1 MSEDRR
7 DELLRQDWSDAW
19 DELPEA
25 PPLVPGPKT
34 AQITLRLSPSLLERI
49 RRVAELG
56 SLPYHVLARSWLV
69 QAIQSEDAAA
79 AESDPGPHTAQL
91 NIKLDEHVVDALKAR
106 ADQLRRPYHRL
117 ARDWIATAVAQEEE
131 RLGLDPLNGRQ
142 PATVNSREAVSPYA
156 TGGGGVT
163 LERRVAALYLAM
175 MLTGDTA
182 PELGPDR
189 EIRSVAFQQAPR
201 IPLDDLVIAAA
212 SPEEQE
218 PELELAIAVR
228 RKPNIVKSD
237 NEARTLFV
245 EYLRTLLTTPSEE
258 PERKFG
264 LAVSGTQPHAQQLAE
279 LAEHAKTQMDAPGFF
294 SLLKTP
300 KKFDKALRMR
310 LDHVE
315 ELVRLALP
323 DLGISISDDSE
334 VESYVWQLLRRLV
347 VLMPRLEPPDTA
359 DWDSARR
366 HLRHVA
372 RGGAVLTAGQ
382 LLDRL
387 EVLAAQYSPRA
398 AAVDQTMLRRD
409 VHALLEDTRSRTSA
423 AWQLLEQLQHQARAG
438 VRDHVGFGRGDAQL
452 HLDRTSEA
460 QAVIAAAQNADAL
473 IVSGESGVGKSALVL
488 DAIASAEK
496 ASKGEMQLVWLNLRQ
511 LPERSFELTSQL
523 GYPLERV
530 LSDLSAPHRYLV
542 IDAADAAAEAH
553 DQIFTA
559 LVTAARSSD
568 VRLIAIT
575 RTDAR
580 QVVVDLLAASRSDTT
595 VPEHVVPGLDDSQ
608 LERLAERFPNLRR
621 LVADANARVLLR
633 RLVVVDLLVR
643 SDTPELTITDADAMR
658 QIWERLVRN
667 NERRDRG
674 LPDAR
679 DLVMMQ
685 LALRELSR
693 GSASGVASTLD
704 AAAIDGLR
712 RDGLLRTS
720 PENPWQL
727 LPDFA
732 HDEIRRYAVARALLA
747 EGDPA
752 TALLQA
758 GAPRWALSAGLLAC
772 QTLLSQ
778 PRDATPAIHGRL
790 QRLQEGFDDLAAQY
804 GARWA
809 DLPSEALMT
818 VADPRPLLA
827 DAWSDLRS
835 DRAGGF
841 QRLVRVVNQRHRD
854 TSGTL
859 DPVVVEPLVAL
870 LLEETTPWRESEE
883 AATLLRDW
891 LLALMLRDT
900 GVGHPLRECLRERLA
915 AAVAVADEQ
924 LRAELD
930 AAAAAFAARDPNEV
944 EQDRKRVEMHDL
956 LFSGRG
962 SQRRRRRD
970 RPRVPRALTD
980 ETVLE
985 LLALL
990 GPDLTESGEQLLR
1003 RVASDAP
1010 WQLAPAIEELG
1021 TGRALASYGRGLLA
1035 TLVAA
1040 YYIDEDED
1048 GSSFLEDGVRRHHWR
1063 GPVAPLAAWYRG
1075 PFGALFQSDLRGGVK
1090 VLNRLLNHAA
1100 QARARTLASLGD
1112 PWGRAPEDA
1121 VPTHSVELAIT
1132 GTPRTYVGDSHVW
1145 LWYRGTGVG
1154 PYPCMSALQALE
1166 RMCDQLVAAEVPLD
1180 MLMPILLEDC
1190 ENLAMPG
1197 FVVGLLVRHIE
1208 RAGTLLDPFLT
1219 EPLAWQLEFA
1229 RVTSESTGLAAS
1241 SDGVTHPERRAWSL
1255 REAAMW
1261 LTVHADHQRAE
1272 ELRTVGAQLVTRA
1285 LDLSREPEQDAAD
1298 DHDSHE
1304 NSESVAVIRAW
1315 ASTLDQSSYTA
1326 EADEDRIV
1334 LQVVP
1339 PQEVQAALE
1348 PDNEDLRRGQEAIR
1362 IQMRYFRATDLRRN
1376 EDTPPTEAE
1385 LAQDLTTAQELVADP
1400 PVRSAVSTPQ
1410 MAAAIAA
1417 YAIEKWVEGTA
1428 ELDQGARKFA
1438 VDVLL
1443 EVAEAVAPPDPFE
1456 FEGSFFE
1463 MGADRAAARAL
1474 PCLLVPV
1481 AAPLRKLAASRPKRA
1496 TARVLAAGRR
1506 LAQATAME
1514 TRLFLARG
1522 LDIVWRTP
1530 CEGESDCHHKRGFE
1544 LAIESMRDCVFGEW
1558 DGGRR
1563 QLKTLP
1569 DPVVESLVAVPGE
1582 DIFVTKLDAAI
1593 RALGVAAVSDTC
1605 VAVEARQLLIG
1616 LLRAQQRGLLA
1627 HEENYDER
1635 GSHALIAARA
1645 LLGLAAAGDEQPLRD
1660 HIAAYADRAY
1670 YLSSLLRAFS
1680 AAAEENTAAAKK
1692 AHQLWPSII
1701 LQVLELNTSGHRTF
1715 SDHHWGDWALAALA
1729 PTPPSEIEFL
1739 YPEPAKPP
1747 IAWRDPLGW
1756 ETALDAWVAVAAG
1769 EPMCIDSF
1777 IRLVR
1782 ELPREQQISFGLPR
1796 VARLA
1801 EGDIN
1806 AASARSFY
1814 LTEWLKELR
1823 ASPLDGE
1830 SQTAWQRL
1838 VDGLVV
1844 AGNRTLAPYSR

>member
-34 AQITLRLSPSLLERI
+34 AQITLRLSPTLLERI
-49 RRVAELG
+49 RRVAEFG
-56 SLPYHVLARSWLV
+56 SLPYHALARSWLV
-69 QAIQSEDAAA
+69 QAIQSEEAAA
-79 AESDPGPHTAQL
+79 DESDLGPHTAQL
-91 NIKLDEHVVDALKAR
+91 NLKLDEQAIDALKAR

-117 ARDWIATAVAQEEE
+117 ARDWIAAAVAQDEE
-131 RLGLDPLNGRQ
+131 RLGLDPLDGRQ
-142 PATVNSREAVSPYA
+142 PATVKSREAVSPYA
-156 TGGGGVT
+156 TGGGGIT

-182 PELGPDR
+182 PELGADR
-189 EIRSVAFQQAPR
+189 QIRSVAFQQAPR
-201 IPLDDLVIAAA
+201 IPVDDLVIAAS
-212 SPEEQE
+212 SPEEHE
-218 PELELAIAVR
+218 PQLELAVAVR

-237 NEARTLFV
+237 NETRTLFV
-245 EYLRTLLTTPSEE
+245 EYLRALLTTPPEG

-264 LAVSGTQPHAQQLAE
+264 LAVSGAQAHAQQLAE
-279 LAEHAKTQMDAPGFF
+279 LAEHAKTQRDAPGFF
-294 SLLKTP
+294 SLLRTP
-300 KKFDKALRMR
+300 KKFGKALRTR
-310 LDHVE
+310 LDHLE

-323 DLGISISDDSE
+323 DLGISVSNDSE
-334 VESYVWQLLRRLV
+334 VESYVWQLLRRFV
-347 VLMPRLEPPDTA
+347 VLMPRVEPPDTA

-387 EVLAAQYSPRA
+387 EILAAQYSPRA
-398 AAVDQTMLRRD
+398 AVVDQTMLRRD
-409 VHALLEDTRSRTSA
+409 VHTLIGDARSGTSE
-423 AWQLLEQLQHQARAG
+423 AWQLLNQLQQQARAG
-438 VRDHVGFGRGDAQL
+438 IRDHVGFDQGDARL
-452 HLDRTSEA
+452 HLDRTSDA
-460 QAVIAAAQNADAL
+460 QAVIALAQDADAL
-473 IVSGESGVGKSALVL
+473 VVTGESGVGKSALVL
-488 DAIASAEK
+488 DAITSAERARK
-496 ASKGEMQLVWLNLRQ
+496 SEMQLVWLNLRQ
-511 LPERSFELTSQL
+511 LPERSFDLTAQL

-530 LSDLSAPHRYLV
+530 LSQLSAPQRYLV

-553 DQIFTA
+553 DQVFSA

-580 QVVVDLLAASRSDTT
+580 QVVVDLLAASLSEAT
-595 VPEHVVPGLDDSQ
+595 VSEHVVQGLDDRQ
-608 LERLAERFPNLRR
+608 LETLAERFPKLGR

-643 SDTPELTITDADAMR
+643 SDTPELTITDADAMM

-679 DLVMMQ
+679 DLVMVQ
-685 LALRELSR
+685 LALRQLSR
-693 GSASGVASTLD
+693 RSASDVASTLD
-704 AAAIDGLR
+704 AAAVDGLR

-747 EGDPA
+747 DGDPA
-752 TALLQA
+752 GTLEDA
-758 GAPRWALSAGLLAC
+758 GAPRWALSAALLAC
-772 QTLLSQ
+772 QAILSQ
-778 PRDATPAIHGRL
+778 PQDATPAIHGRL
-790 QRLQEGFDDLAAQY
+790 QRLQERFDHLAAQY

-827 DAWSDLRS
+827 DGWSDLRS
-835 DRAGGF
+835 NGGAGF
-841 QRLVRVVNQRHRD
+841 QRLIRVVDQRHRD
-854 TSGTL
+854 SSGTL
-859 DPVVVEPLVAL
+859 DSLVVEPVIAL
-870 LLEETTPWRESEE
+870 LLEEPTPWWGSEE
-883 AATLLRDW
+883 AAKLLRDW
-891 LLALMLRDT
+891 LLALVLQNRPAGHALR
-900 GVGHPLRECLRERLA
+900 VHLRERLT

-930 AAAAAFAARDPNEV
+930 AAAAALAARDPDEV
-944 EQDRKRVEMHDL
+944 EQDRKRAEMHDL

-962 SQRRRRRD
+962 SRRRRRQE

-980 ETVLE
+980 KTVVE

-990 GPDLTESGEQLLR
+990 DSDLGESGEQLLR

-1035 TLVAA
+1035 TLVEA
-1040 YYIDEDED
+1040 YYIDEDQD
-1048 GSSFLEDGVRRHHWR
+1048 GSSFHEDGVRRHQWR

-1075 PFGALFQSDLRGGVK
+1075 PFGALFQSDFRGGVK

-1112 PWGRAPEDA
+1112 PWGHAPEDA
-1121 VPTHSVELAIT
+1121 ARTHSVELAIT
-1132 GTPRTYVGDSHVW
+1132 GAPRTYVGDSHVW

-1166 RMCDQLVAAEVPLD
+1166 RICDQFVAAEIPLA
-1180 MLMPILLEDC
+1180 MLVPILLEDC
-1190 ENLAMPG
+1190 ENLAMPAL
-1197 FVVGLLVRHIE
+1197 VVGLLVRHIE
-1208 RAGTLLDPFLT
+1208 RAGTLLDPFLA
-1219 EPLAWQLEFA
+1219 EPTAWQLEFA

-1241 SDGVTHPERRAWSL
+1241 SEGLVHPERRVWSL

-1261 LTVHADHQRAE
+1261 LTVHADQQRAE
-1272 ELRTVGAQLVTRA
+1272 ELRTIGAQLVARA
-1285 LDLSREPEQDAAD
+1285 LDLSRGPEQRAD
-1298 DHDSHE
+1298 DRDSDE
-1304 NSESVAVIRAW
+1304 LSESVAIVRAW
-1315 ASTLDQSSYTA
+1315 ASTLDRSSYTA
-1326 EADEDRIV
+1326 EASEDGIV

-1362 IQMRYFRATDLRRN
+1362 IQMRYFRAADLRRN
-1376 EDTPPTEAE
+1376 DDTPPPTEAE
-1385 LAQDLTTAQELVADP
+1385 LAQDLTAAQELVANP
-1400 PVRSAVSTPQ
+1400 PERSAVSIPQ
-1410 MAAAIAA
+1410 MAAAIGA
-1417 YAIEKWVEGTA
+1417 YAIERWVDGTA
-1428 ELDQGARKFA
+1428 ELDQRARKFA
-1438 VDVLL
+1438 VNVLL

-1474 PCLLVPV
+1474 ACLLLP
-1481 AAPLRKLAASRPKRA
+1481 AATPLRKLAASRPKRA
-1496 TARVLAAGRR
+1496 TSRVLAAGRR

-1522 LDIVWRTP
+1522 LDIVWRSP
-1530 CEGESDCHHKRGFE
+1530 CEGESDCHHKRGFQ
-1544 LAIESMRDCVFGEW
+1544 LAIDSMRDCVLGEW
-1558 DGGRR
+1558 DEGRR

-1569 DPVVESLVAVPGE
+1569 DPIVESLAAVPDE

-1605 VAVEARQLLIG
+1605 VAVEARQLLIE
-1616 LLRAQQRGLLA
+1616 LLRAQRRGLLA
-1627 HEENYDER
+1627 HEEDYDER

-1645 LLGLAAAGDEQPLRD
+1645 LLALAAAGDEQPLRD

-1670 YLSSLLRAFS
+1670 YLSSLLRALS
-1680 AAAEENTAAAKK
+1680 AAAEENTAAATT
-1692 AHQLWPSII
+1692 ARRLWPSII
-1701 LQVLELNTSGHRTF
+1701 QQVLDLNTSGHKIG

-1756 ETALDAWVAVAAG
+1756 EAALDAWVAVAAG

-1782 ELPREQQISFGLPR
+1782 EVPREQQLSFGLPR
-1796 VARLA
+1796 VVKLA

-1814 LTEWLKELR
+1814 LAEWLKELR
-1823 ASPLDGE
+1823 TTPLEGE
-1830 SQTAWQRL
+1830 SQAAWQRL